1 MDIRKMDFLTTLDDR
16 AAAIVD
22 ACSRCGK
29 CVEVC
34 PMPGLTGIDAS
45 DPGTIVSGVLDI
57 LQTGQGP
64 EASARWADVCSGSGH
79 CISACNDGVNPRF
92 MLSLARRALSKAKPE
107 DDRRDKGKKDFRAMS
122 RGVRVLSRLQLPP
135 ELMARLNPSSHPER
149 DEAPDLVFYT
159 GCNMLKTPHI
169 GLLCLDVL
177 ESLGVSYEVYGGP
190 ANCCGVLQWRPGDD
204 ANAGRQA
211 YKTVERFAETKTS
224 EVLSWCPTCQ
234 IQFSELSLPSYGS
247 AGAPVFDMTMFPVYL
262 ERRLA
267 ELKPLMTHPVKKR
280 VALHE
285 HAGGLG
291 VMEAVKTLLSAIPG
305 LELVDLDLPHVGY
318 HLTAL
323 RAVPDFKRKLV
334 ARELKL
340 AEEAGVTTL
349 AGIYHSDHRELVGH
363 ESEWSFEIINYMELI
378 GESMGLYREDVFKR
392 LKAMRDVDAILA
404 ETAAMIETH
413 GLDPEEVREVIL
425 ADIVGDQSLPIDRR
439 EHAAILE
446 QPAS

>member
-1 MDIRKMDFLTTLDDR
+1 MVIEKTDFLTSLDER
-16 AAAIVD
+16 AAEIVD
-22 ACSRCGK
+22 ACTRCGK

-45 DPGTIVSGVLDI
+45 DPGTIAAGVLDI
-57 LQTGQGP
+57 LRTGDGP
-64 EASARWADVCSGSGH
+64 AASARWAEVCSGSGH
-79 CISACNDGVNPRF
+79 CIAACNDGINPRF
-92 MLSLARRALSKAKPE
+92 MLSLARRALKKSQPE
-107 DDRRDKGKKDFRAMS
+107 EARREAGKKDFRKMS

-135 ELMARLNPSSHPER
+135 DLVARLNPSSHPER

-177 ESLGVSYEVYGGP
+177 ERLGISYEVYGGP
-190 ANCCGVLQWRPGDD
+190 ANCCGVLQWRPGDA
-204 ANAGRQA
+204 ANSGRQA
-211 YKTVERFAETKTS
+211 YTTLERFAETKTS

-234 IQFSELSLPSYGS
+234 IQFGELSLPNFRND
-247 AGAPVFDMTMFPVYL
+247 GAPAFDMTIFPVYL
-262 ERRLA
+262 ARRLA
-267 ELKPLMTHPVKKR
+267 ELKPLMTHPVRKR

-291 VMEAVKTLLSAIPG
+291 VMEAVKSLLSAIPE
-305 LELVDLDLPHVGY
+305 LELVDLALPQVGY

-323 RAVPDFKRKLV
+323 RAVPEYRQKLV
-334 ARELKL
+334 AKELKL

-363 ESEWSFEIINYMELI
+363 ESEWSFEIVNYMELI
-378 GESMGLYREDVFKR
+378 GESLGLHREDVFKR

-404 ETAAMIETH
+404 DTAAMIETH

-425 ADIVGDQSLPIDRR
+425 ADIIGEQPLPIDRSK
-439 EHAAILE
+439 HAAILGDG
-446 QPAS
+446 